1 MNRRM
6 KLGIWLA
13 LLLLLAVFPENRAY
27 ALAGTGTEYIT
38 ISVNASDDNE
48 QLQYAID
55 EPVNFS

>member
-13 LLLLLAVFPENRAY
+13 LLLLLAVFPANRAY

-48 QLQYAID
+48 QLQYATGKL
-55 EPVNFS
+55 